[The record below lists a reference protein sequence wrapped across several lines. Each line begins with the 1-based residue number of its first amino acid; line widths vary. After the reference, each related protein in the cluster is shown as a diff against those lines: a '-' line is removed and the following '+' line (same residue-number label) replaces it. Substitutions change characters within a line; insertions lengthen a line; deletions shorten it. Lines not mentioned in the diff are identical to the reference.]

1 MEYWSVGGN
10 GKERVVQM
18 KKITKTKAKKVVQV
32 KEAAKAKKKKERQ
45 NILDVAG
52 T

>member
-1 MEYWSVGGN
+1 
-10 GKERVVQM
+10 M